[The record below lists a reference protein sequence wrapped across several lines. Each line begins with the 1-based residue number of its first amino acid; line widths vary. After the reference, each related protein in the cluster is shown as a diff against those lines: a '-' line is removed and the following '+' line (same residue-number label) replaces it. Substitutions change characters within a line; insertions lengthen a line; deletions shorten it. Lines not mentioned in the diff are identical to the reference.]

1 MNWGTPE
8 IAEEAQRKI
17 LGADHAVPMIAFGTC
32 KKKSAFKL
40 YARSQNMNFDLANT
54 ISAQISK
61 YDDAMKY
68 ASDED
73 RESISIYD
81 FVDPQYHSYIDASK
95 KYWGII
101 MDKKKAPCA
110 FLLYSGSIREEIG
123 LIKCKSESSG
133 KEFITAVI
141 DGAIAENYKFLKN
154 DILTVSVVLLID
166 KIYNKIGIKHHTV
179 NELMALVKDDQA
191 TWDIYKNGWTIG
203 VNQCEQASSV
213 KKMMKFKAHNVS
225 ELSAWIAAIR
235 PAAKS
240 IYDKFENR
248 EPFEYGIKAFD
259 QLLQTKEL
267 PQSFILYQEQTMSV
281 LNYAGFPLD
290 ECYGIIKAIA
300 KKHPEKVR
308 PLKSRFIDGFKQR
321 IMNDDN
327 IDEEKALDMSNQVW
341 NIIEN
346 SCGYG
351 FNCVSGSTRIVRG
364 GRNQGFQPTVEE
376 MYKIKNDKEY
386 AKATGHY
393 ALWKKYN
400 REGYGMA
407 LSLCEDNKLRPNKI
421 MYIKESGISQTYEV
435 KTKTGCSLVC
445 TDNHKFPTPNGYMKL
460 HDLKVG
466 DQLYC
471 MGEYKHKYFDTTLTD
486 GNYDKNYP
494 TKGQCGFQT
503 NVNGASVKYD
513 TELSK
518 HRTNKD
524 ACEIC
529 GKQYSDKER
538 FELHHRDMNRHNN
551 EAENLQWL
559 CCSCHKKIHYN
570 NGRTKRYENGI
581 ETYLDEIVSI
591 IPHDVEM
598 VYDIEMDHP
607 HHTFVSES
615 GLVTSNSAHAYCMA
629 LDSLYGAYLKAH
641 YPYEFYT
648 TLLQFHSDRGE
659 KDKVA
664 SLKREMSMAFNI
676 KEGAYKFGLDNR
688 RFIDD
693 REHNSIL
700 PSLMSIKGFSQTC
713 ANDLYKLSHEHFDDF
728 YSLLQRFQTVSSMNV
743 AKRDILIKLDYFSD
757 FGPSGTLL
765 RIAEIFDMYNGT
777 KIIKKNKAGGIPVD
791 ILEKYSKETAQQ
803 YKLTDPDGFVKA
815 LCALVPD
822 IDLPLATKLSVQQE
836 YLGYINYID
845 PTQKD
850 VYVILDVNAKYSPK
864 LTAYNLGT
872 GVTETLKMYKKDY
885 TANPIAVGWTAK
897 IIVENKPKSQYI
909 DGAWKKDYNTLEPWV
924 KWFEI
929 L

>member
-81 FVDPQYHSYIDASK
+81 FVDQQYHSYIDASK

-351 FNCVSGSTRIVRG
+351 FN
-364 GRNQGFQPTVEE
+364 
-376 MYKIKNDKEY
+376 
-386 AKATGHY
+386 
-393 ALWKKYN
+393 
-400 REGYGMA
+400 
-407 LSLCEDNKLRPNKI
+407 
-421 MYIKESGISQTYEV
+421 
-435 KTKTGCSLVC
+435 
-445 TDNHKFPTPNGYMKL
+445 
-460 HDLKVG
+460 
-466 DQLYC
+466 
-471 MGEYKHKYFDTTLTD
+471 
-486 GNYDKNYP
+486 
-494 TKGQCGFQT
+494 
-503 NVNGASVKYD
+503 
-513 TELSK
+513 
-518 HRTNKD
+518 
-524 ACEIC
+524 
-529 GKQYSDKER
+529 
-538 FELHHRDMNRHNN
+538 
-551 EAENLQWL
+551 
-559 CCSCHKKIHYN
+559 
-570 NGRTKRYENGI
+570 
-581 ETYLDEIVSI
+581 
-591 IPHDVEM
+591 
-598 VYDIEMDHP
+598 
-607 HHTFVSES
+607 
-615 GLVTSNSAHAYCMA
+615 SAHAYCMA

-791 ILEKYSKETAQQ
+791 ILEKYSKATAQQ